1 MRSGTLFAVKIKF
14 LGGIPMN
21 IIFNQSDVEQMAASL
36 KNRLSEAVKHIPC
49 GEAILED
56 IQRWAREQNIDI
68 PELLEAALKKIGTG
82 AKAMG
87 SLFPKCQSRLK
98 FQGERIR
105 KVQFS
110 PSVTSKVSRADYT
123 CRNKDCRHTEYP
135 L

>member
-21 IIFNQSDVEQMAASL
+21 IIFNQSDIEQMAASF

-68 PELLEAALKKIGTG
+68 PELLEATLKKKRDWGYIQ
-82 AKAMG
+82 
-87 SLFPKCQSRLK
+87 C
-98 FQGERIR
+98 
-105 KVQFS
+105 
-110 PSVTSKVSRADYT
+110 
-123 CRNKDCRHTEYP
+123 
-135 L
+135 